1 MEEPRDELVL
11 HLVGKEES
19 TPMEL
24 QLKMASIVGMA
35 GMGKTTLARL
45 VYEAIGNKFQ
55 VRAFVSVN
63 PGGSMKEVLASILE
77 QVGADSTAPFA
88 GSKAATEVD
97 HLIQII
103 SNCLKD
109 QR

>member
-1 MEEPRDELVL
+1 
-11 HLVGKEES
+11 
-19 TPMEL
+19 MEL

-88 GSKAATEVD
+88 GSQAATEVD

-103 SNCLKD
+103 SNRLKD